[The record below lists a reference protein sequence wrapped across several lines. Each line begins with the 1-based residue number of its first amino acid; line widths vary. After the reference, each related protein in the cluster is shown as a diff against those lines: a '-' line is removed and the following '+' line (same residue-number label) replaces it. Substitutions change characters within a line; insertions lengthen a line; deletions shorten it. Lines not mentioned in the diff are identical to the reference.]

1 MKEVLAVILGG
12 GRGTRLFPLT
22 AHRSKPAVP
31 IGGKYRLIDIPI
43 SNCLNSHL
51 RRIIVLTQYLSESLN
66 KHIAQTYRFD
76 PFTDAFVSVIAAEQ
90 TEDEQEWFLGTADA
104 VRRANRH
111 IRHHDFDDVLILSGD
126 QLYQMDYRKLRETH
140 ASSGADITVA
150 VTPVDALSAPGFGI
164 LKVDETGRIVHFH
177 EKPSPDEVS
186 ELKSELPGGGEGY
199 LASMGIYMFK
209 RAALEQTLALDA
221 SMDFGKHIIPGSIAN
236 LKVQSHVFHGYWE
249 DVGTIRSYYEANLG
263 LCQPVPHF
271 DFYDVRT
278 PIHTR
283 ARALAATKIEG
294 ARMTNALVSE
304 GSIIVD
310 AEIER
315 SLIGIRSRIGR
326 GCVIRNSLILG
337 ADYYEKTTPEPGS
350 GRPAIGIGDN
360 SVIEGAIIDKNARV
374 GTNVRLVNEARAEN
388 GDGPCWHI
396 RDSIIIVPKDM
407 VVPDGTVV

>member
-111 IRHHDFDDVLILSGD
+111 IRHHDFDDALILSGD
-126 QLYQMDYRKLRETH
+126 QLYQMDYRKMRETH
-140 ASSGADITVA
+140 LTTAADITVA
-150 VTPVDALSAPGFGI
+150 VTVVDEAAAPGFGI
-164 LKVDETGRIVHFH
+164 LKVDTTGRIVHFH
-177 EKPSPDEVS
+177 EKPKADEL
-186 ELKSELPGGGEGY
+186 EGLKSELPSGGVGY
-199 LASMGIYMFK
+199 LASMGIYIFK
-209 RAALEQTLALDA
+209 RSALEKTLALDA
-221 SMDFGKHIIPGSIAN
+221 SMDFGKHIIPGSIAD
-236 LKVQSHVFHGYWE
+236 LKVQSHIFNGYWE

-263 LCQPVPHF
+263 LCQPVPRF
-271 DFYDVRT
+271 DFYDVQM
-278 PIHTR
+278 PVHTH

-294 ARMTNALVSE
+294 SRMTNALISE

-310 AEIER
+310 AELER

-337 ADYYEKTTPEPGS
+337 ADFYEKTTPDPSTGL
-350 GRPAIGIGDN
+350 PPIGIGDN
-360 SVIEGAIIDKNARV
+360 SVIENAIVDKNARV
-374 GTNVRLVNEARAEN
+374 GMNVRLTNEAKAEHA
-388 GDGPCWHI
+388 DGPCWHI
-396 RDSIIIVPKDM
+396 RDGIVIVPKDA

>member
-66 KHIAQTYRFD
+66 KHISQTYRFD

-90 TEDEQEWFLGTADA
+90 TESEQEWFLGTADA

-126 QLYQMDYRKLRETH
+126 QLYQMDYRKMRDTH
-140 ASSGADITVA
+140 LAANADITVA
-150 VTPVDALSAPGFGI
+150 VTPVNTAAAPGFGI
-164 LKVDETGRIVHFH
+164 LKTDEAGRIVHFH
-177 EKPSPDEVS
+177 EKPNPDEVDG
-186 ELKSELPGGGEGY
+186 LKSQLPGGGEGY
-199 LASMGIYMFK
+199 LASMGIYIFK
-209 RAALEQTLALDA
+209 RAALEKTLAYDA
-221 SMDFGKHIIPGSIAN
+221 SLDFGKHVIPGSIAELN
-236 LKVQSHVFHGYWE
+236 VQSHVFHGYWE

-304 GSIIVD
+304 GSIVVD

-315 SLIGIRSRIGR
+315 SLIGIRSRVGR

-337 ADYYEKTTPEPGS
+337 ADYYEKTTPDPTS
-350 GRPAIGIGDN
+350 GMPAIGIGDN
-360 SVIEGAIIDKNARV
+360 SVIETAIIDKNARV
-374 GTNVRLVNEARAEN
+374 GANVRLVNESRTEHA
-388 GDGPCWHI
+388 DGPCWHI
-396 RDSIIIVPKDM
+396 RDSIIIVPKDTI
-407 VVPDGTVV
+407 VPEGTVV

>member
-22 AHRSKPAVP
+22 SHRSKPAVP

-66 KHIAQTYRFD
+66 KHISQTYRFD
-76 PFTDAFVSVIAAEQ
+76 PFTDAFVSVVAAEQ

-126 QLYQMDYRKLRETH
+126 QLYQMDYRLMRETH
-140 ASSGADITVA
+140 LGADADITVA
-150 VTPVDALSAPGFGI
+150 VTPVDEASAPGFGI
-164 LKVDETGRIVHFH
+164 LKIDAAGRIIHFH
-177 EKPSPDEVS
+177 EKPRPDEL
-186 ELKSELPGGGEGY
+186 EGLKSELPGGGVGY
-199 LASMGIYMFK
+199 LASMGIYIFK
-209 RAALEQTLALDA
+209 RGALEQTLSLDA
-221 SMDFGKHIIPGSIAN
+221 SLDFGKHIIPGSIASLN
-236 LKVQSHVFHGYWE
+236 VQSHIHQGYWE
-249 DVGTIRSYYEANLG
+249 DVGTIRSYYEANIA
-263 LCQPVPHF
+263 LCQPVPPF

-278 PIHTR
+278 PIHTH

-294 ARMTNALVSE
+294 SRMKNVLVSD

-310 AEIER
+310 ADLDR
-315 SLIGIRSRIGR
+315 TLIGIRSRVGR
-326 GCVIRNSLILG
+326 GCTIKNSLILG
-337 ADYYEKTTPEPGS
+337 ADYYEKTTPDPS
-350 GRPAIGIGDN
+350 TGRPPIGIGDN
-360 SVIEGAIIDKNARV
+360 SVIEDAIVDKNARV
-374 GTNVRLVNEARAEN
+374 GPNVRLTNESKQEHA
-388 GDGPCWHI
+388 DGPCWYI
-396 RDSIIIVPKDM
+396 RDGIIIVPKDA

>member
-1 MKEVLAVILGG
+1 MKEVLAVVLGG

-111 IRHHDFDDVLILSGD
+111 IRHHDFEDVLILSGD
-126 QLYQMDYRKLRETH
+126 QLYQMDYRKMRETH
-140 ASSGADITVA
+140 LAADADITVA
-150 VTPVDALSAPGFGI
+150 VTPVDARDAPGFGI
-164 LKVDETGRIVHFH
+164 LKADGTGRIVHFH
-177 EKPSPDEVS
+177 EKPRADE
-186 ELKSELPGGGEGY
+186 LDGLRSELPGGGEGFM
-199 LASMGIYMFK
+199 ASMGIYIFK

-221 SMDFGKHIIPGSIAN
+221 SMDFGKHIIPGSIGN
-236 LKVQSHVFHGYWE
+236 LKVQSHIHTGYWE

-263 LCQPVPHF
+263 LCQPVPRF
-271 DFYDVRT
+271 DFYDVKT
-278 PIHTR
+278 PVHTH

-315 SLIGIRSRIGR
+315 SLIGIRSRVGR

-337 ADYYEKTTPEPGS
+337 ADFYEKTTPDPAS
-350 GRPAIGIGDN
+350 GKPAIGIGDN
-360 SVIEGAIIDKNARV
+360 SVIETAIIDKNARV
-374 GTNVRLVNEARAEN
+374 GRNVRLVNEAKAEHA
-388 GDGPCWHI
+388 DGPCWHI
-396 RDSIIIVPKDM
+396 RDGIIIVPKDA
-407 VVPDGTVV
+407 VVPEGTVV

>member
-1 MKEVLAVILGG
+1 MKEVLAVVLGG

-111 IRHHDFDDVLILSGD
+111 IRHHDFEDVLILSGD
-126 QLYQMDYRKLRETH
+126 QLYQMDYRRMRETH
-140 ASSGADITVA
+140 LAADADITVA
-150 VTPVDALSAPGFGI
+150 VTPVDARDAPGFGI
-164 LKVDETGRIVHFH
+164 LKADGTGRIVHFH
-177 EKPSPDEVS
+177 EKPRADE
-186 ELKSELPGGGEGY
+186 LDGLRSELPGGGEGFM
-199 LASMGIYMFK
+199 ASMGIYIFK

-221 SMDFGKHIIPGSIAN
+221 SMDFGKHIIPGSIGN
-236 LKVQSHVFHGYWE
+236 LKVQSHIHTGYWE

-263 LCQPVPHF
+263 LCQPVPRF
-271 DFYDVRT
+271 DFYDVKT
-278 PIHTR
+278 PVHTH

-315 SLIGIRSRIGR
+315 SLIGIRSRVGR
-326 GCVIRNSLILG
+326 GCVVRNSLILG
-337 ADYYEKTTPEPGS
+337 ADFYEKTTPDPAS
-350 GRPAIGIGDN
+350 GKPAIGIGDN
-360 SVIEGAIIDKNARV
+360 SVIETAIIDKNARV
-374 GTNVRLVNEARAEN
+374 GRNVRLVNEAKAEHA
-388 GDGPCWHI
+388 DGPCWHI
-396 RDSIIIVPKDM
+396 RDGIIIVPKDA
-407 VVPDGTVV
+407 VVPEGTVV

>member
-66 KHIAQTYRFD
+66 KHISQTYRFD

-126 QLYQMDYRKLRETH
+126 QLYQMDYRKMRETH
-140 ASSGADITVA
+140 HNADADITVG
-150 VTPVDALSAPGFGI
+150 VTPVEAKDAPGFGI
-164 LKVDETGRIVHFH
+164 LKIDASGRIVHFH
-177 EKPSPDEVS
+177 EKPRPEELDDLRSEMPDGS
-186 ELKSELPGGGEGY
+186 QGF
-199 LASMGIYMFK
+199 LASMGIYVFK
-209 RAALEQTLALDA
+209 RGALEQTLALDA
-221 SMDFGKHIIPGSIAN
+221 SLDFGKHIIPGSIGN
-236 LKVQSHVFHGYWE
+236 LKVQSHVFNGYWE
-249 DVGTIRSYYEANLG
+249 DVGTIRSYYEANLA
-263 LCQPVPHF
+263 LCQPVPRF
-271 DFYDVRT
+271 DFYDVRM
-278 PIHTR
+278 PIHTH

-310 AEIER
+310 SEIER
-315 SLIGIRSRIGR
+315 SMIGIRSRVGR

-337 ADYYEKTTPEPGS
+337 ADYYEKTVPDPAS

-360 SVIEGAIIDKNARV
+360 SVIENAIIDKNARV
-374 GTNVRLVNEARAEN
+374 GANVRLVNEAKVDHA
-388 GDGPCWHI
+388 DGPCWYI
-396 RDSIIIVPKDM
+396 RDSIVIVPKDT
-407 VVPDGTVV
+407 VVPNGTVV

>member
-66 KHIAQTYRFD
+66 KHISQTYRFD

-126 QLYQMDYRKLRETH
+126 QLYQMDYRKMRETH
-140 ASSGADITVA
+140 HNADADITVG
-150 VTPVDALSAPGFGI
+150 VTPVEAKDAPGFGI
-164 LKVDETGRIVHFH
+164 LKIDASGRIVHFH
-177 EKPSPDEVS
+177 EKPRPEELDDLRSEMPDGS
-186 ELKSELPGGGEGY
+186 QGF
-199 LASMGIYMFK
+199 LASMGIYVFK
-209 RAALEQTLALDA
+209 RGALEQTLALDA
-221 SMDFGKHIIPGSIAN
+221 SLDFGKHIIPGSIGN
-236 LKVQSHVFHGYWE
+236 LKVQSHVFNGYWE
-249 DVGTIRSYYEANLG
+249 DVGTIRSYYEANLA
-263 LCQPVPHF
+263 LCQPVPRF
-271 DFYDVRT
+271 DFYDVRM
-278 PIHTR
+278 PIHTH

-315 SLIGIRSRIGR
+315 SMIGIRSRIGR

-337 ADYYEKTTPEPGS
+337 ADYYEKTVPDPAS

-360 SVIEGAIIDKNARV
+360 SVIENAIIDKNARV
-374 GTNVRLVNEARAEN
+374 GANVRLVNEAKVDHA
-388 GDGPCWHI
+388 DGPCWYI
-396 RDSIIIVPKDM
+396 RDSIVIVPKDT
-407 VVPDGTVV
+407 VVPNGTVV

>member
-66 KHIAQTYRFD
+66 KHLAQTYRFD
-76 PFTDAFVSVIAAEQ
+76 PFTEAFVSVIAAEQ
-90 TEDEQEWFLGTADA
+90 TESEQEWFLGTADA

-126 QLYQMDYRKLRETH
+126 QLYQMDYRKMRDTH
-140 ASSGADITVA
+140 LAAEADITVA
-150 VTPVDALSAPGFGI
+150 VTPVDAAAAPGFGI
-164 LKVDETGRIVHFH
+164 LKVDAAGRIVHFH
-177 EKPSPDEVS
+177 EKPSPDEL
-186 ELKSELPGGGEGY
+186 EGLKSELPGGGEGY
-199 LASMGIYMFK
+199 LASMGIYIFK
-209 RAALEQTLALDA
+209 RAALETTLAYDA
-221 SMDFGKHIIPGSIAN
+221 SLDFGKHIIPGSIAE
-236 LKVQSHVFHGYWE
+236 LKVQSHVFKGYWE

-271 DFYDVRT
+271 DFYDVKT
-278 PIHTR
+278 PVHTR

-310 AEIER
+310 AEVTR

-326 GCVIRNSLILG
+326 GCVVRNSLILG
-337 ADYYEKTTPEPGS
+337 ADFYERDTPDPAS
-350 GRPAIGIGDN
+350 GKPAIGIGDN
-360 SVIEGAIIDKNARV
+360 SVIETAIVDKNARV
-374 GTNVRLVNEARAEN
+374 GANVRLVNESKQEHA
-388 GDGPCWHI
+388 DGPCWHI
-396 RDSIIIVPKDM
+396 RDGIIIVPKDTI
-407 VVPDGTVV
+407 VPEGTVV

>member
-126 QLYQMDYRKLRETH
+126 QLYQMDYRKMRETH
-140 ASSGADITVA
+140 LDADADITVG
-150 VTPVDALSAPGFGI
+150 VTPVDAKDAPGFGI
-164 LKVDETGRIVHFH
+164 LKVDGTGRIVHFH
-177 EKPSPDEVS
+177 EKPHPDEV
-186 ELKSELPGGGEGY
+186 EGLRSELPGGGDGFM
-199 LASMGIYMFK
+199 ASMGIYLFK

-221 SMDFGKHIIPGSIAN
+221 SMDFGKHIIPGSIGN
-236 LKVQSHVFHGYWE
+236 LKVQSHVHTGYWE

-263 LCQPVPHF
+263 LCQPVPRF

-278 PIHTR
+278 PVHTH
-283 ARALAATKIEG
+283 ARALAGTKIEG

-310 AEIER
+310 AEVLR

-337 ADYYEKTTPEPGS
+337 ADFYEKTTPDPAS
-350 GRPAIGIGDN
+350 GKPAIGIGDN
-360 SVIEGAIIDKNARV
+360 SIIETAIIDKNARV
-374 GTNVRLVNEARAEN
+374 GAGVRLVNEGKVEHA
-388 GDGPCWHI
+388 DGPCWHI
-396 RDSIIIVPKDM
+396 RDGIIIVPKDT
-407 VVPDGTVV
+407 VVPEGTVV

>member
-76 PFTDAFVSVIAAEQ
+76 PFTEAFVSVIAAEQ

-111 IRHHDFDDVLILSGD
+111 IRHHDFDDALILSGD
-126 QLYQMDYRKLRETH
+126 QLYQMDYRKMRETH
-140 ASSGADITVA
+140 HGAEADITVA
-150 VTPVDALSAPGFGI
+150 VTLVDAAAAPGFGI
-164 LKVDETGRIVHFH
+164 LKIDATGRIIHFH
-177 EKPSPDEVS
+177 EKPQPDEL
-186 ELKSELPGGGEGY
+186 EGLKSELPGGGQGF
-199 LASMGIYMFK
+199 LASMGIYIFK
-209 RAALEQTLALDA
+209 RGALETTLAYDA
-221 SMDFGKHIIPGSIAN
+221 SMDFGKHIIPGSIAD
-236 LKVQSHVFHGYWE
+236 LKVQSHIFNGYWE

-271 DFYDVRT
+271 DFYDVT
-278 PIHTR
+278 MPIHTR

-294 ARMTNALVSE
+294 SRMTNALVSE

-337 ADYYEKTTPEPGS
+337 ADYYEKNTPDPSS

-360 SVIEGAIIDKNARV
+360 SVVENAIIDKNARV
-374 GTNVRLVNEARAEN
+374 GANVRLTNEAKTEHA
-388 GDGPCWHI
+388 DGSCWHI
-396 RDSIIIVPKDM
+396 RDGIVIVPKDT

>member
-66 KHIAQTYRFD
+66 KHLAQTYRFD
-76 PFTDAFVSVIAAEQ
+76 PFTEAFVSVIAAEQ
-90 TEDEQEWFLGTADA
+90 TENEQEWFLGTADA

-126 QLYQMDYRKLRETH
+126 QLYQMDYRKMRDTH
-140 ASSGADITVA
+140 LAADADITVA
-150 VTPVDALSAPGFGI
+150 VTPVDAAAAPGFGI
-164 LKVDETGRIVHFH
+164 LKIDAAGRIIHFH
-177 EKPSPDEVS
+177 EKPSPDELDG
-186 ELKSELPGGGEGY
+186 LKSELPGGGEGY
-199 LASMGIYMFK
+199 LASMGIYIFK
-209 RAALEQTLALDA
+209 RGALETTLAYDA
-221 SMDFGKHIIPGSIAN
+221 SLDFGKHIIPGSIGE
-236 LKVQSHVFHGYWE
+236 LKVQAHVFHGYWE

-271 DFYDVRT
+271 DFYDVKT
-278 PIHTR
+278 PVHTR

-326 GCVIRNSLILG
+326 GCVLRNSLVLG
-337 ADYYEKTTPEPGS
+337 ADYYERTTPDPSS

-360 SVIEGAIIDKNARV
+360 SVIETAIIDKNARV
-374 GTNVRLVNEARAEN
+374 GRNVRLVNEAKLEHA
-388 GDGPCWHI
+388 DGPCWHI
-396 RDSIIIVPKDM
+396 RDGIVIVPKDTI
-407 VVPDGTVV
+407 VPDGTVV

>member
-1 MKEVLAVILGG
+1 MRDVLAVILGG

-76 PFTDAFVSVIAAEQ
+76 PFTDAFVSVVAAEQ

-111 IRHHDFDDVLILSGD
+111 IRHHDFEHALILSGD
-126 QLYQMDYRKLRETH
+126 QLYQMDYRKMRETH
-140 ASSGADITVA
+140 LAAEADITVA
-150 VTPVDALSAPGFGI
+150 VTPVDEAAAPGFGI
-164 LKVDETGRIVHFH
+164 LKIDSAGRIIHFH
-177 EKPSPDEVS
+177 EKPHADDLPG
-186 ELKSELPGGGEGY
+186 LQSELPGGGVGY
-199 LASMGIYMFK
+199 LASMGVYIF
-209 RAALEQTLALDA
+209 RRGALETTLAYDA
-221 SMDFGKHIIPGSIAN
+221 SLDFGKHIIPSSIVD
-236 LKVQSHVFHGYWE
+236 LRVQSHIFHGYWE

-263 LCQPVPHF
+263 LCQPVPRF
-271 DFYDVRT
+271 DFYDVSM
-278 PIHTR
+278 PIHTH

-326 GCVIRNSLILG
+326 NCVIKNSLVLG
-337 ADYYEKTTPEPGS
+337 ADFYEKTTPDPAS
-350 GRPAIGIGDN
+350 GKPAIGIGDN
-360 SVIEGAIIDKNARV
+360 SVIENAIIDKNARV
-374 GTNVRLVNEARAEN
+374 GAGVRLTNEAKAEN
-388 GDGPCWHI
+388 ADGPCWHI
-396 RDSIIIVPKDM
+396 RDGIIIVPKDTI
-407 VVPDGTVV
+407 VPDGTVA

>member
-66 KHIAQTYRFD
+66 KHLAQTYRFD
-76 PFTDAFVSVIAAEQ
+76 PFTEAFVSVIAAEQ
-90 TEDEQEWFLGTADA
+90 TESEQEWFLGTADA

-126 QLYQMDYRKLRETH
+126 QLYQMDYRKMRDTH
-140 ASSGADITVA
+140 QAADADITVA
-150 VTPVDALSAPGFGI
+150 VTPVDAAAAPGFGI
-164 LKVDETGRIVHFH
+164 LKIDAAGRIIHFH
-177 EKPSPDEVS
+177 EKPSPDELGG
-186 ELKSELPGGGEGY
+186 LKSELPGGGEGY
-199 LASMGIYMFK
+199 LASMGIYIFK
-209 RAALEQTLALDA
+209 RGALETTLAYDA
-221 SMDFGKHIIPGSIAN
+221 SMDFGKHIIPGSIGE

-263 LCQPVPHF
+263 LCQPVPRF
-271 DFYDVRT
+271 DFYDVSQ

-337 ADYYEKTTPEPGS
+337 ADFYEKTTPDPAS
-350 GRPAIGIGDN
+350 GRPSIGIGDN
-360 SVIEGAIIDKNARV
+360 SVIEGAIVDKNARV
-374 GTNVRLVNEARAEN
+374 GANVRLLNEAKAEHA
-388 GDGPCWHI
+388 DGPCWHI
-396 RDSIIIVPKDM
+396 RDSIIIVPKDTI
-407 VVPDGTVV
+407 VPDGTVV

>member
-111 IRHHDFDDVLILSGD
+111 IRHHDFEDVLILSGD
-126 QLYQMDYRKLRETH
+126 QLYQMDYRKMRETH
-140 ASSGADITVA
+140 LAADADITVG
-150 VTPVDALSAPGFGI
+150 VTPVDAKDAPGFGI
-164 LKVDETGRIVHFH
+164 LKVDGTGRIVHFH
-177 EKPSPDEVS
+177 EKPRADELDG
-186 ELKSELPGGGEGY
+186 LKSELPGGGEGF
-199 LASMGIYMFK
+199 LASMGIYVFK

-221 SMDFGKHIIPGSIAN
+221 SMDFGKHIIPGSIGN
-236 LKVQSHVFHGYWE
+236 LKVQSHIHTGYWE
-249 DVGTIRSYYEANLG
+249 DVGTIRSYYEANIG
-263 LCQPVPHF
+263 LCQPVPRF
-271 DFYDVRT
+271 DFYDVKT
-278 PIHTR
+278 PVHTH

-310 AEIER
+310 AEVER
-315 SLIGIRSRIGR
+315 SLIGIRSRVGR

-337 ADYYEKTTPEPGS
+337 ADFYEKTTPDPAS
-350 GRPAIGIGDN
+350 GKPAIGIGDN
-360 SVIEGAIIDKNARV
+360 SVIENAIIDKNARV
-374 GTNVRLVNEARAEN
+374 GANVRLVNEAKTEHA
-388 GDGPCWHI
+388 DGPCWHI
-396 RDSIIIVPKDM
+396 RDGIIIVPKDTI
-407 VVPDGTVV
+407 VPEGTVV